1 MGLLAAGC
9 SEAARAASEDIAVG
23 AVERGAFACSLPILE
38 DALTVSVFP
47 RALAWTATRSVVG
60 ALVATGIGAVGGV
73 TLSGFLDFV
82 LRGSCDSE
90 GVNRLVG
97 VSDGVTLSEVIA

>member
-23 AVERGAFACSLPILE
+23 AVGRGAFACSLPILE
-38 DALTVSVFP
+38 DVLTVSAFP
-47 RALAWTATRSVVG
+47 PALAWTATRSVVG
-60 ALVATGIGAVGGV
+60 TLVATGIGAVGGV
-73 TLSGFLDFV
+73 TLGGFLDFV
-82 LRGSCDSE
+82 LRGFCDRI

-97 VSDGVTLSEVIA
+97 VSDGVAASEVIA

>member
-23 AVERGAFACSLPILE
+23 AVGRGAFACSLPILE
-38 DALTVSVFP
+38 DVLTVSAFP
-47 RALAWTATRSVVG
+47 PPLPWTATRSVVG
-60 ALVATGIGAVGGV
+60 AFVATGIGAVDSV
-73 TLSGFLDFV
+73 TLGGFLDFV

-90 GVNRLVG
+90 GVIRLVG
-97 VSDGVTLSEVIA
+97 VSDGVTASEVIA